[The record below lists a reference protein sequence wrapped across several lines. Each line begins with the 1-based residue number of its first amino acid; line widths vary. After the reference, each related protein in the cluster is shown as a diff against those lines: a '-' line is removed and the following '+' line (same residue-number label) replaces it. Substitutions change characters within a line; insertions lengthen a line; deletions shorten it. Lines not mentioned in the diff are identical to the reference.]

1 MRFTTHMCMP
11 EGDGSREG
19 YEDALEAL
27 KRDNRRVVAA
37 MLADGQHVAD
47 TVGELGLVYVP
58 ETPSFD
64 ASGRPVMNLYG
75 VADMVARGTFS
86 CGDAA
91 AYEAAVLEEKYGV
104 PTRLVSAPQS
114 GNQFHAVVVTQDGV
128 FDPTAN
134 FLAGTRWT
142 QPEIGVGE
150 VQRMACAIE
159 NGRVV
164 CDEPSSCC
172 VDERGVWHCN
182 DVPGLSGR
190 REEIGTVQ
198 RAANGQSW
206 ARTRSGAIVPVC
218 TAPRRRNPGRSFL
231 SRLFGRNR

>member
-37 MLADGQHVAD
+37 MLADGQDVVD
-47 TVGELGLVYVP
+47 TVAELGLVYVP
-58 ETPSFD
+58 EQPSFD

-75 VADMVARGTFS
+75 VADMVARGSFS

-104 PTRLVSAPQS
+104 PTRLVSAPQYD
-114 GNQFHAVVVTQDGV
+114 NQFHAVVVTAGGV
-128 FDPTAN
+128 IDPTAN

-142 QPEIGVGE
+142 QPEIGLAQVE
-150 VQRMACAIE
+150 RMACAIE

-164 CDEPSSCC
+164 CDEPSHCC
-172 VDERGVWHCN
+172 VDERGVWHCD
-182 DVPGLSGR
+182 DVPGLTGR
-190 REEIGTVQ
+190 RENLGVVQ
-198 RAANGQSW
+198 RSANGQAW

-218 TAPRRRNPGRSFL
+218 VTARRKNPARSLL
-231 SRLFGRNR
+231 SRLFGRRP